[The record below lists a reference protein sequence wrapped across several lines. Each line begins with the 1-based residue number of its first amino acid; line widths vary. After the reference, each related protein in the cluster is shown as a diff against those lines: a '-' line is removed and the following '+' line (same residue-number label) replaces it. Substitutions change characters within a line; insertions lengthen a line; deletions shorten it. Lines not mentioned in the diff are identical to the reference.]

1 MVMKSRYQFIIAIL
15 LSFSFTVSAKDAGAP
30 NIDFS
35 EGNSDGWTL
44 ETGDYY
50 RQQDGSYGYEWN
62 DKETQTSNRFSLLN
76 TFIMQE
82 DPIVT
87 CDDFVEN
94 PFEDG
99 AITMRIGIPGYK
111 RGAEGHLTAK
121 AAAERATYKFVVT
134 EESKVLIVNFACVIH
149 SQEINNIHSE
159 HSKEQKP
166 YFGMNVEMRGPS
178 GDVSTVDC
186 SSFESS
192 DEKMSVYMK
201 QPSQPCN
208 YSESFS
214 SLSEYS
220 YLPWTSIVY
229 DLTDKV
235 GYEVTITF
243 QTHDCLLFR
252 SDREEECAGGH
263 EAYGYFYVET
273 SDLKFDL
280 ALSKTK
286 GGNPTIKAPK
296 GFANYEWLVDGG
308 ESPIFLFKK
317 DDGSEVEI
325 DRSLMTPD
333 SKYSCVMR
341 GAMES
346 CGSVTLQTGL
356 TIDIKYLSVKMKDGS
371 VNRFERNKISSIYH
385 EPMDEQNQ
393 ASSSEKSDMCIK
405 DVDGNI
411 TKFKVDDIE
420 EVYLEEAVRE

>member
-1 MVMKSRYQFIIAIL
+1 MVMKSRYQFIIATL
-15 LSFSFTVSAKDAGAP
+15 LSFSFTVSAKDVGAP

-62 DKETQTSNRFSLLN
+62 DKETQSSNRFSLLN
-76 TFIMQE
+76 SVMKD
-82 DPIVT
+82 DPIVK
-87 CDDFVEN
+87 CDDFMEN

-99 AITMRIGIPGYK
+99 AITIRIGVPGFNK
-111 RGAEGHLTAK
+111 GTEGDLTAK

-192 DEKMSVYMK
+192 DEKMLVYMK
-201 QPSQPCN
+201 QPSQPCK

-220 YLPWTSIVY
+220 YLPWTSMVY

-243 QTHDCLLFR
+243 QTHDCLRFR
-252 SDREEECAGGH
+252 SDREEEGAGSH

-371 VNRFERNKISSIYH
+371 VNRFEKNKISSVYH

-393 ASSSEKSDMCIK
+393 TSLSEERDMCIK

-420 EVYLEEAVRE
+420 EVYLEEGVRE